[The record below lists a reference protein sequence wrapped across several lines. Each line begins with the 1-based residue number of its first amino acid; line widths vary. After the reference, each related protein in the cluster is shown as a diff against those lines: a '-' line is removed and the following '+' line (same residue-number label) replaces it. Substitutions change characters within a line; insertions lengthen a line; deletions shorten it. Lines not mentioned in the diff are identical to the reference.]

1 MSSKKKGS
9 KEKPEYIKIVF
20 LGNRNVGKTSLIYKY
35 INNVFIEDTLQTCN
49 AQKNTKSININ
60 GDIYVLDIWDTA
72 GQEKYRALGKLYV
85 KNAKIAILVYDIT
98 DQKSFE
104 GVEYWYNFI
113 KEELD
118 QKIILGL
125 AGNKM
130 DLFEFQKV
138 SDKKGKECADNWGAI
153 FALLSAKDDSDGIE
167 KFILELVNKY
177 LENKHLFNDITEK
190 GDSLLLHNSIG
201 TIDNNNDSSCCG
213 GGKNPKEKGIKI
225 AFLGSNGVGKT
236 NIISAIC
243 GKEISKKYE
252 HTKKNKNKKVS
263 FILEGEKKIKV
274 YLIDTNGDD
283 CSEMDMK
290 NIIEESKIFFLV
302 FDFKNRKS
310 FEELNNMIRNIV
322 SYKKDSKYINI
333 IGNKSNLSKEEKELV
348 TNEEIEKLV
357 HTNACYYEPFSIEKI
372 ELIEDL
378 IKKNI
383 NNYINE

>member
-85 KNAKIAILVYDIT
+85 KNTKIAILVYDIT

-113 KEELD
+113 KEELG

-130 DLFEFQKV
+130 DLYEYQEV
-138 SDKKGKECADNWGAI
+138 SDEKGIECADNWEAT
-153 FALLSAKDDSDGIE
+153 FSLLSAKFDNEGIE

-243 GKEISKKYE
+243 GKEI
-252 HTKKNKNKKVS
+252 NKK
-263 FILEGEKKIKV
+263 
-274 YLIDTNGDD
+274 
-283 CSEMDMK
+283 
-290 NIIEESKIFFLV
+290 
-302 FDFKNRKS
+302 
-310 FEELNNMIRNIV
+310 
-322 SYKKDSKYINI
+322 
-333 IGNKSNLSKEEKELV
+333 
-348 TNEEIEKLV
+348 
-357 HTNACYYEPFSIEKI
+357 
-372 ELIEDL
+372 
-378 IKKNI
+378 
-383 NNYINE
+383 